1 MKSFRAEVRQD
12 GEQWI
17 LLVPALDN
25 RTEKGE
31 RLIDV
36 EQKLR
41 GAIADHFHLKQA
53 DICLELQDRRGIAR
67 ERARRQVRT
76 EISHPSIPTS

>member
-12 GEQWI
+12 GDLWI

-25 RTEKGE
+25 RTEKGQ

-41 GAIADHFHLKQA
+41 EAIAHHFHLDQN

-67 ERARRQVRT
+67 ERARRQAPT
-76 EISHPSIPTS
+76 DISHPSIRIS

>member
-1 MKSFRAEVRQD
+1 MKSFRAEVRHD
-12 GEQWI
+12 GELWI

-41 GAIADHFHLKQA
+41 EAIANHFRMEQA

-67 ERARRQVRT
+67 ERARRQVPT
-76 EISHPSIPTS
+76 GISHPSIRIS

>member
-12 GEQWI
+12 GEVWI

-25 RTEKGE
+25 RTEKGH

-41 GAIADHFHLKQA
+41 EAIADHFHLDQG
-53 DICLELQDRRGIAR
+53 DVCLELQDRRGIAR
-67 ERARRQVRT
+67 ERARRQAPVD
-76 EISHPSIPTS
+76 ISHPSIRIS